1 VKAEGNGTKI
11 VMQVGAELRIT
22 KKGDLI
28 MDNPELE
35 LVGQDNA
42 ADVTLLYRFDEAKG
56 EHVIRLVNPVAD
68 HKHVKSHR
76 RDD

>member
-1 VKAEGNGTKI
+1 VKTEGNGTKI

-22 KKGDLI
+22 NKGDLV

-35 LVGQDNA
+35 LVGQENA
-42 ADVTLLYRFDEAKG
+42 ADATLLYRFDEAKG
-56 EHVIRLVNPVAD
+56 EHVLRLVNPVAD

>member
-1 VKAEGNGTKI
+1 MKAEGNGTKI

-22 KKGDLI
+22 NKGDLV

-35 LVGQDNA
+35 LVGQENA
-42 ADVTLLYRFDEAKG
+42 ADATLLYRFDEAKG
-56 EHVIRLVNPVAD
+56 EHVLRLVNPVAD